1 MFGNT
6 TNSNLSEQTIQN
18 LNNQI
23 ALGNIGGIV
32 FISISMIVGIPGNVI
47 VIYIYLR
54 KYQPSTHRTFI
65 VCLAILDLASCCL
78 SMPFFITVLRY
89 PIEFFSNDVVCKIFH
104 FLTYCLIIGS
114 GFVLVTIAAERH
126 RKICTPHGKQLSEKM
141 SKYVCIID
149 LLLAGLLSWP
159 GAVLYGNNKYIVGRR
174 GPEGIQ
180 CTVSDDFAGT
190 KYPSY
195 FSFVLLFLFIISII
209 PIFIM
214 YTLIGKQ
221 LWKMN
226 KRSYRKNQAT
236 AISEV
241 PCSTVTYNAAAT
253 QSSEDKDTNLK
264 KNSISILSSECK
276 GDNEIISDDT
286 QQYNNTKNTK
296 DGKGNKKNRERNKTI
311 AFTRIFFIITVVLII
326 SFCPHWGLRFAD
338 FINKDFLANLSFA
351 EIVAYQTFRWSF
363 FINSIANPIIYG
375 LYDRTFKHEVHI
387 MFGRAN
393 NYP

>member
-6 TNSNLSEQTIQN
+6 TNANMSEQTILN

-32 FISISMIVGIPGNVI
+32 FISISMIVGVPGNVI
-47 VIYIYLR
+47 VISIYLR

-65 VCLAILDLASCCL
+65 VCLAMLDLASCCL

-89 PIEFFSNDVVCKIFH
+89 PIMFFSNDVVCKTFH

-114 GFVLVTIAAERH
+114 AFVLVTIAAERH

-141 SKYVCIID
+141 SRYVCIID

-159 GAVLYGNNKYIVGRR
+159 GAVLYGNKKYIAGT
-174 GPEGIQ
+174 GGIEGIE

-195 FSFVLLFLFIISII
+195 FSFVLLFLFIASVI
-209 PIFIM
+209 PISIM
-214 YTLIGKQ
+214 YTLIGKKV
-221 LWKMN
+221 WKIN
-226 KRSYRKNQAT
+226 KRSYRKNQTT
-236 AISEV
+236 AITEV
-241 PCSTVTYNAAAT
+241 LCSTITYNAAAA
-253 QSSEDKDTNLK
+253 QSSEDKNTDLK
-264 KNSISILSSECK
+264 NNSISILSSECK
-276 GDNEIISDDT
+276 GDNEIISDNIT
-286 QQYNNTKNTK
+286 QTYNIKSTK
-296 DGKGNKKNRERNKTI
+296 DDKGNRKNKERNKTI
-311 AFTRIFFIITVVLII
+311 AFTRIFFIITVLLFI
-326 SFCPHWGLRFAD
+326 SFCPHWALRFAD

-351 EIVAYQTFRWSF
+351 ESVAYQTFRWSF

-375 LYDRTFKHEVHI
+375 FYDRKFRHEVRR
-387 MFGRAN
+387 MFGIAQK
-393 NYP
+393 YP